1 MLPEWLI
8 PSGHYSL
15 EARRQSERLLLEEN
29 LPAEH
34 CIPAIADPNRTPDPS
49 TVRRWFQRRWESLVA
64 SLPWMI
70 PPPTL
75 FAWEWRAAGRILIAE
90 ASSP

>member
-34 CIPAIADPNRTPDPS
+34 CIPAIA
-49 TVRRWFQRRWESLVA
+49 
-64 SLPWMI
+64 I
-70 PPPTL
+70 PTARPTRPPYGAGSSAGGR
-75 FAWEWRAAGRILIAE
+75 AWWRAYRG
-90 ASSP
+90 